1 MAAKEIFLAR
11 TINGGG
17 IGTAAGLTAGLLAA
31 FLMALAGEAA
41 AEKPQYSK
49 ELQNACIA
57 DYKKYCGEYG
67 LETSALRTCM
77 DKNGN
82 SLSKV
87 CVQALVSAGEVSQ
100 AEVDRRKAK

>member
-1 MAAKEIFLAR
+1 
-11 TINGGG
+11 
-17 IGTAAGLTAGLLAA
+17 
-31 FLMALAGEAA
+31 
-41 AEKPQYSK
+41 
-49 ELQNACIA
+49 
-57 DYKKYCGEYG
+57 
-67 LETSALRTCM
+67 M